1 MKKNIENRDAP
12 ISRPTTF
19 APVSVRIRKIRKG
32 TSGDF
37 ERSSIATKA
46 PISAANFLH
55 YVDQKKL
62 DGITFYRTCKVA
74 DKFGFVQFGTN
85 GDPKRTLPPIKHEPT
100 TITGLKHLNGTLSTA
115 RLAPGSA
122 RGDFTIS
129 VGDQPSFDADPT
141 KPDDALKTN
150 LGYAAFGRVVD
161 GMDVVL
167 ELYDE
172 KPISVQLPEQVEATI
187 VEADA
192 VVKGQTASSSYK
204 PAMLDNGVRVMVPP
218 HIGSGTRIIVD
229 VYERTYVGKVG

>member
-1 MKKNIENRDAP
+1 MLRLIPMTLGLMAAP
-12 ISRPTTF
+12 LLAQTSPAPALQQVPAPAVAPKPVAPLPRVKIDTTVGSF
-19 APVSVRIRKIRKG
+19 TVEVETAKAPV
-32 TSGDF
+32 T
-37 ERSSIATKA
+37 
-46 PISAANFLH
+46 AANFLR

-122 RGDFTIS
+122 RGDFTVS

-141 KPDDALKTN
+141 RPDDATKTN

-167 ELYDE
+167 KIFDA
-172 KPISVQLPEQVEATI
+172 PIDPNAT
-187 VEADA
+187 VRGSFKGEVPAA
-192 VVKGQTASSSYK
+192 PVKVLTA
-204 PAMLDNGVRVMVPP
+204 R
-218 HIGSGTRIIVD
+218 RI
-229 VYERTYVGKVG
+229 K

>member
-1 MKKNIENRDAP
+1 MRRLITMTLGLLATPVLAQTSPAP
-12 ISRPTTF
+12 APQPVPTPAIAP
-19 APVSVRIRKIRKG
+19 APVAALPRVQITTTAG
-32 TSGDF
+32 TF
-37 ERSSIATKA
+37 TVEVETAKA
-46 PISAANFLH
+46 PVTAANFLH

-129 VGDQPSFDADPT
+129 VGDQPSFDADPA

-150 LGYAAFGRVVD
+150 QGYAAFGRVVD

-167 ELYDE
+167 KIFDA
-172 KPISVQLPEQVEATI
+172 PIDPNAT
-187 VEADA
+187 VRGSFKGEVPAA
-192 VVKGQTASSSYK
+192 PVKVLSAR
-204 PAMLDNGVRVMVPP
+204 RV
-218 HIGSGTRIIVD
+218 S
-229 VYERTYVGKVG
+229 KS

>member
-1 MKKNIENRDAP
+1 MRRLITMTLGLLATPVLAQTAP
-12 ISRPTTF
+12 
-19 APVSVRIRKIRKG
+19 APVPQPAPAPTVAPTPAVALPRVQITTTVGSFTVEVE
-32 TSGDF
+32 TV
-37 ERSSIATKA
+37 KA
-46 PISAANFLH
+46 PVTAANFLH

-100 TITGLKHLNGTLSTA
+100 TITGLKHLDGTLSTA

-129 VGDQPSFDADPT
+129 VGDQPSFDADPA
-141 KPDDALKTN
+141 KPDDALKIN

-167 ELYDE
+167 
-172 KPISVQLPEQVEATI
+172 KIF
-187 VEADA
+187 DA
-192 VVKGQTASSSYK
+192 PVDPSAMVRGSFKGEVPASPVKVLTAR
-204 PAMLDNGVRVMVPP
+204 RV
-218 HIGSGTRIIVD
+218 
-229 VYERTYVGKVG
+229 K

>member
-1 MKKNIENRDAP
+1 MRRLITMTLGLLATPVLAQTSPAPAPQPAPTPAIVPAPDVALPRVKIDTTAGSFTVEVEVKK
-12 ISRPTTF
+12 
-19 APVSVRIRKIRKG
+19 APV
-32 TSGDF
+32 T
-37 ERSSIATKA
+37 
-46 PISAANFLH
+46 AANFLR

-115 RLAPGSA
+115 RLEPGTA

-141 KPDDALKTN
+141 KPDDATKTN

-167 ELYDE
+167 KIFDA
-172 KPISVQLPEQVEATI
+172 PIDPNAT
-187 VEADA
+187 VRGSF
-192 VVKGQTASSSYK
+192 KGEV
-204 PAMLDNGVRVMVPP
+204 PAAPVRVLSARRLP
-218 HIGSGTRIIVD
+218 
-229 VYERTYVGKVG
+229 KN

>member
-1 MKKNIENRDAP
+1 MRRLITMTLGLLATPVLAQTSPAPAPAPQPAPTPAIVPAPDVALPRVKIDTTAGSFTVEVEVKK
-12 ISRPTTF
+12 
-19 APVSVRIRKIRKG
+19 APV
-32 TSGDF
+32 T
-37 ERSSIATKA
+37 
-46 PISAANFLH
+46 AANFLR

-85 GDPKRTLPPIKHEPT
+85 GDPQRTLPSIKHEPT

-115 RLAPGSA
+115 RLEPGTA

-141 KPDDALKTN
+141 RPDDATKTN

-167 ELYDE
+167 KIFDA
-172 KPISVQLPEQVEATI
+172 PIDPNAT
-187 VEADA
+187 VRGSFKGEVPAA
-192 VVKGQTASSSYK
+192 PVKVLTAR
-204 PAMLDNGVRVMVPP
+204 RV
-218 HIGSGTRIIVD
+218 
-229 VYERTYVGKVG
+229 K

>member
-1 MKKNIENRDAP
+1 MQRLITLTLGLLATPVLAQTSPAP
-12 ISRPTTF
+12 APQPVPTPTVVPLPAAALPRVQITTTAGSF
-19 APVSVRIRKIRKG
+19 TVEVEVVKAPV
-32 TSGDF
+32 T
-37 ERSSIATKA
+37 
-46 PISAANFLH
+46 AANFLH

-122 RGDFTIS
+122 RGDFTVS

-141 KPDDALKTN
+141 KPDDATKTN

-167 ELYDE
+167 KIFDA
-172 KPISVQLPEQVEATI
+172 PIDPNAT
-187 VEADA
+187 VRGSFKGEVPAA
-192 VVKGQTASSSYK
+192 PVKVLTAR
-204 PAMLDNGVRVMVPP
+204 RV
-218 HIGSGTRIIVD
+218 
-229 VYERTYVGKVG
+229 K

>member
-1 MKKNIENRDAP
+1 MLRLIPMTLGLMAAP
-12 ISRPTTF
+12 LLAQTSPAPALQQVPAPAVAPKPVAPLPRVKIDTTVGSF
-19 APVSVRIRKIRKG
+19 TVEVETAKAPV
-32 TSGDF
+32 T
-37 ERSSIATKA
+37 
-46 PISAANFLH
+46 AANFLR

-122 RGDFTIS
+122 RGDFTVS

-141 KPDDALKTN
+141 RPDDATKTN

-167 ELYDE
+167 KIFDA
-172 KPISVQLPEQVEATI
+172 PIDPNAT
-187 VEADA
+187 VRGSF
-192 VVKGQTASSSYK
+192 KGEV
-204 PAMLDNGVRVMVPP
+204 PAAAVRVLSARRVP
-218 HIGSGTRIIVD
+218 
-229 VYERTYVGKVG
+229 KN

>member
-1 MKKNIENRDAP
+1 MRRLIITTLGLVATPVLAQTTPAPAPQPAP
-12 ISRPTTF
+12 IPAVAPTPVAALPRVKIDTTAGSF
-19 APVSVRIRKIRKG
+19 TIEVETVKAPV
-32 TSGDF
+32 T
-37 ERSSIATKA
+37 
-46 PISAANFLH
+46 AANFLH

-122 RGDFTIS
+122 RGDFTVS

-167 ELYDE
+167 KIFDA
-172 KPISVQLPEQVEATI
+172 PIDPNAT
-187 VEADA
+187 VRGSFKGEVPAA
-192 VVKGQTASSSYK
+192 PVKVLTAR
-204 PAMLDNGVRVMVPP
+204 RV
-218 HIGSGTRIIVD
+218 
-229 VYERTYVGKVG
+229 KA

>member
-1 MKKNIENRDAP
+1 MMRRLITMTLGLLATPVLAQTSPAP
-12 ISRPTTF
+12 APQPAPTPT
-19 APVSVRIRKIRKG
+19 VSPAAVAALPRVKIDTTVG
-32 TSGDF
+32 SFTV
-37 ERSSIATKA
+37 EVETAKA
-46 PISAANFLH
+46 PAPGANFLH

-141 KPDDALKTN
+141 KPDDATKTN

-167 ELYDE
+167 KIFDA
-172 KPISVQLPEQVEATI
+172 PIDPNAT
-187 VEADA
+187 VRGSF
-192 VVKGQTASSSYK
+192 KGEVPVA
-204 PAMLDNGVRVMVPP
+204 PVRVLSARRV
-218 HIGSGTRIIVD
+218 
-229 VYERTYVGKVG
+229 KN

>member
-1 MKKNIENRDAP
+1 MRRLIITTLGLVATPVLAQTTPAPAPQPAP
-12 ISRPTTF
+12 IPAVAPTPVAALPRVKIDTTAGSF
-19 APVSVRIRKIRKG
+19 TIEVETVKAPV
-32 TSGDF
+32 T
-37 ERSSIATKA
+37 
-46 PISAANFLH
+46 AANFLH

-167 ELYDE
+167 KIFDA
-172 KPISVQLPEQVEATI
+172 PIDPNAT
-187 VEADA
+187 VRGSFKGEVPAA
-192 VVKGQTASSSYK
+192 PVKVLTAR
-204 PAMLDNGVRVMVPP
+204 RV
-218 HIGSGTRIIVD
+218 
-229 VYERTYVGKVG
+229 KA

>member
-1 MKKNIENRDAP
+1 MMLRLIPMTLGLLATPVLAQTIPAP
-12 ISRPTTF
+12 APQPVATPTVAPTPTPALPRVKIDSTAGSF
-19 APVSVRIRKIRKG
+19 TVEVEVAKAPV
-32 TSGDF
+32 T
-37 ERSSIATKA
+37 
-46 PISAANFLH
+46 AANFLR

-167 ELYDE
+167 KIFDA
-172 KPISVQLPEQVEATI
+172 PVDPNAT
-187 VEADA
+187 VRGSF
-192 VVKGQTASSSYK
+192 KGEV
-204 PAMLDNGVRVMVPP
+204 PAAPVRVLSARRVK
-218 HIGSGTRIIVD
+218 S
-229 VYERTYVGKVG
+229 

>member
-1 MKKNIENRDAP
+1 MMRRLITMTLGLLATPVLAQTSPAP
-12 ISRPTTF
+12 APQPAPTPT
-19 APVSVRIRKIRKG
+19 VSPAAVAALPRVKIDTTVG
-32 TSGDF
+32 SFTV
-37 ERSSIATKA
+37 EVETAKA
-46 PISAANFLH
+46 PATAANFLH

-141 KPDDALKTN
+141 KPDDATKTN

-167 ELYDE
+167 KIFDAPIDPNATVRGSFKGEL
-172 KPISVQLPEQVEATI
+172 PVAP
-187 VEADA
+187 
-192 VVKGQTASSSYK
+192 
-204 PAMLDNGVRVMVPP
+204 VRVLSARRV
-218 HIGSGTRIIVD
+218 
-229 VYERTYVGKVG
+229 KN

>member
-1 MKKNIENRDAP
+1 MMRRLITMTLGLLATPVLAQTSPAP
-12 ISRPTTF
+12 SPQPAPKVAPTP
-19 APVSVRIRKIRKG
+19 APALPRVKIDTTAG
-32 TSGDF
+32 SFTV
-37 ERSSIATKA
+37 EVETVKA

-129 VGDQPSFDADPT
+129 VGDQPSFDADPS
-141 KPDDALKTN
+141 KPDDPLKTN

-167 ELYDE
+167 KIFDA
-172 KPISVQLPEQVEATI
+172 PVDPNAT
-187 VEADA
+187 VRGSF
-192 VVKGQTASSSYK
+192 KGEV
-204 PAMLDNGVRVMVPP
+204 PAAPVRVLSARRV
-218 HIGSGTRIIVD
+218 
-229 VYERTYVGKVG
+229 KA

>member
-1 MKKNIENRDAP
+1 MLRLIPMTLGLVAAP
-12 ISRPTTF
+12 LLAQTSSMPAPQSAPSPAVAPTP
-19 APVSVRIRKIRKG
+19 APALPRVKIDTTAGSFTVELEVK
-32 TSGDF
+32 
-37 ERSSIATKA
+37 KA
-46 PISAANFLH
+46 PITAANFLH

-62 DGITFYRTCKVA
+62 DGITFYRTVKVA

-141 KPDDALKTN
+141 RPDDATHTN

-167 ELYDE
+167 KIMDA
-172 KPISVQLPEQVEATI
+172 PVDPNAT
-187 VEADA
+187 VRGSFKGEVPATP
-192 VVKGQTASSSYK
+192 VKVLTAR
-204 PAMLDNGVRVMVPP
+204 RVT
-218 HIGSGTRIIVD
+218 GS
-229 VYERTYVGKVG
+229 

>member
-1 MKKNIENRDAP
+1 MRRLITMTLGLLATPVLAQTSPAP
-12 ISRPTTF
+12 SPQP
-19 APVSVRIRKIRKG
+19 APVAAPTPAPALPRVKIDTTAG
-32 TSGDF
+32 SFTV
-37 ERSSIATKA
+37 EVETAKA
-46 PISAANFLH
+46 PVTAANFLH

-129 VGDQPSFDADPT
+129 VGDQPSFDADPS

-167 ELYDE
+167 KIFDA
-172 KPISVQLPEQVEATI
+172 PVDPNAT
-187 VEADA
+187 VRGSF
-192 VVKGQTASSSYK
+192 KGEV
-204 PAMLDNGVRVMVPP
+204 PAAPVRVLNARRV
-218 HIGSGTRIIVD
+218 
-229 VYERTYVGKVG
+229 K

>member
-1 MKKNIENRDAP
+1 MRRLITMTLGLLATPVLAQTSPAPAPQPAP
-12 ISRPTTF
+12 IPAIVPAPDVALPRVKIDTTAGSF
-19 APVSVRIRKIRKG
+19 TVEVEVKKAPV
-32 TSGDF
+32 T
-37 ERSSIATKA
+37 
-46 PISAANFLH
+46 AANFLR

-115 RLAPGSA
+115 RLEPGTA

-141 KPDDALKTN
+141 KPDDATKTN

-167 ELYDE
+167 KIFDA
-172 KPISVQLPEQVEATI
+172 PIDPNATVRGSFKGEVPAAPVKVLSARRLP
-187 VEADA
+187 
-192 VVKGQTASSSYK
+192 KS
-204 PAMLDNGVRVMVPP
+204 
-218 HIGSGTRIIVD
+218 
-229 VYERTYVGKVG
+229 

>member
-1 MKKNIENRDAP
+1 MLRLIPMTLGLMAAP
-12 ISRPTTF
+12 LLAQTSPAPALQQVPAPAVAPKPVAPLPRVKIDTTVGSF
-19 APVSVRIRKIRKG
+19 TVEVETAKAPV
-32 TSGDF
+32 T
-37 ERSSIATKA
+37 
-46 PISAANFLH
+46 AANFLR

-141 KPDDALKTN
+141 RPDDATKTN

-167 ELYDE
+167 KIFDA
-172 KPISVQLPEQVEATI
+172 PIDPNAT
-187 VEADA
+187 ARGSF
-192 VVKGQTASSSYK
+192 KGEV
-204 PAMLDNGVRVMVPP
+204 PAAPVRVLSARRLPK
-218 HIGSGTRIIVD
+218 G
-229 VYERTYVGKVG
+229 

>member
-1 MKKNIENRDAP
+1 MRRLITMTLGLLATPVLAQTSPAPAPQPAPTPAIVPAPDVALPRVKIDTTAGSFTVEVEVKK
-12 ISRPTTF
+12 
-19 APVSVRIRKIRKG
+19 APV
-32 TSGDF
+32 T
-37 ERSSIATKA
+37 
-46 PISAANFLH
+46 AANFLR

-115 RLAPGSA
+115 RLEPGTA

-141 KPDDALKTN
+141 RPDDATKTN

-167 ELYDE
+167 KIFDA
-172 KPISVQLPEQVEATI
+172 PVDPNAT
-187 VEADA
+187 VRGSFKGEVPAA
-192 VVKGQTASSSYK
+192 PVKVLTAR
-204 PAMLDNGVRVMVPP
+204 RV
-218 HIGSGTRIIVD
+218 
-229 VYERTYVGKVG
+229 K

>member
-1 MKKNIENRDAP
+1 MLRLIPMTLGLVAAPLLAQTTSTPVPQPAPAPAAAPTPAPALPRVKIDTTAGSFTVEIE
-12 ISRPTTF
+12 
-19 APVSVRIRKIRKG
+19 VK
-32 TSGDF
+32 
-37 ERSSIATKA
+37 KA
-46 PISAANFLH
+46 PITAANFLH

-62 DGITFYRTCKVA
+62 DGITFYRTVKVA

-141 KPDDALKTN
+141 RPDDATHTN

-167 ELYDE
+167 KIFDA
-172 KPISVQLPEQVEATI
+172 PINPNAT
-187 VEADA
+187 VRGSFKGEVPAA
-192 VVKGQTASSSYK
+192 PVKVLSAR
-204 PAMLDNGVRVMVPP
+204 RV
-218 HIGSGTRIIVD
+218 
-229 VYERTYVGKVG
+229 KA

>member
-1 MKKNIENRDAP
+1 MRRLIITTLGLVATPVLAQTTPAPAPQPAP
-12 ISRPTTF
+12 IPAVAPTPVAALPRVKIDTTAGSF
-19 APVSVRIRKIRKG
+19 TIEVETVKAPV
-32 TSGDF
+32 T
-37 ERSSIATKA
+37 
-46 PISAANFLH
+46 AANFLH

-122 RGDFTIS
+122 RGDFTVS

-167 ELYDE
+167 KIFDA
-172 KPISVQLPEQVEATI
+172 PIDPNAT
-187 VEADA
+187 VRGSFKGEVPAA
-192 VVKGQTASSSYK
+192 PVKVLTAR
-204 PAMLDNGVRVMVPP
+204 RVS
-218 HIGSGTRIIVD
+218 IR
-229 VYERTYVGKVG
+229 

>member
-1 MKKNIENRDAP
+1 MRRLITVTLGLLATPVLAQTSPAP
-12 ISRPTTF
+12 APRPAPTPAMAPTPVAALPRVKIDTTVGSF
-19 APVSVRIRKIRKG
+19 TVEVETAKAPV
-32 TSGDF
+32 T
-37 ERSSIATKA
+37 
-46 PISAANFLH
+46 AANFLH

-129 VGDQPSFDADPT
+129 VGDQPSFDADT
-141 KPDDALKTN
+141 SRPDDALKTN
-150 LGYAAFGRVVD
+150 QGYAAFGRVVD

-167 ELYDE
+167 KIFDA
-172 KPISVQLPEQVEATI
+172 PIDPNAT
-187 VEADA
+187 VRGSF
-192 VVKGQTASSSYK
+192 KGEV
-204 PAMLDNGVRVMVPP
+204 PAAPVRVLGARRV
-218 HIGSGTRIIVD
+218 
-229 VYERTYVGKVG
+229 KV

>member
-1 MKKNIENRDAP
+1 MLRLIPMTLGLVAAPLLAQTTSTPVPQPAPAPAAAPTPAPALPRVKIDTTAGSFTVEIE
-12 ISRPTTF
+12 
-19 APVSVRIRKIRKG
+19 VK
-32 TSGDF
+32 
-37 ERSSIATKA
+37 KA
-46 PISAANFLH
+46 PITAANFLH

-62 DGITFYRTCKVA
+62 DGITFYRTVKVA

-141 KPDDALKTN
+141 RPDDATHTN

-167 ELYDE
+167 KIMDAPVD
-172 KPISVQLPEQVEATI
+172 PIAT
-187 VEADA
+187 VRGSFKGEVPAA
-192 VVKGQTASSSYK
+192 PVKVLSAR
-204 PAMLDNGVRVMVPP
+204 RVT
-218 HIGSGTRIIVD
+218 G
-229 VYERTYVGKVG
+229 

>member
-1 MKKNIENRDAP
+1 MLRLIPMTLGLVAAP
-12 ISRPTTF
+12 LLAQTTS
-19 APVSVRIRKIRKG
+19 APVPQPAPAPAAAPTPAPALPRVKIDTTAGSFTVEIEVK
-32 TSGDF
+32 
-37 ERSSIATKA
+37 KA
-46 PISAANFLH
+46 PITAANFLH

-62 DGITFYRTCKVA
+62 DGITFYRTVKVA

-141 KPDDALKTN
+141 RPDDATHTN

-167 ELYDE
+167 KIFDA
-172 KPISVQLPEQVEATI
+172 PINPNAT
-187 VEADA
+187 VRGSFKGEVPAA
-192 VVKGQTASSSYK
+192 PVKVLSAR
-204 PAMLDNGVRVMVPP
+204 RV
-218 HIGSGTRIIVD
+218 
-229 VYERTYVGKVG
+229 KA

>member
-1 MKKNIENRDAP
+1 MRRLITMTLGLLATPVLAQTSPAP
-12 ISRPTTF
+12 APQAAPTPVIAP
-19 APVSVRIRKIRKG
+19 APVAALPRVKIDTTAGSFTVEVEVK
-32 TSGDF
+32 
-37 ERSSIATKA
+37 KA
-46 PISAANFLH
+46 PVTAANFLR

-129 VGDQPSFDADPT
+129 VGDQPSFDSDPT
-141 KPDDALKTN
+141 KPEDATKTN

-167 ELYDE
+167 KIFDA
-172 KPISVQLPEQVEATI
+172 PVDPNAT
-187 VEADA
+187 VRGSF
-192 VVKGQTASSSYK
+192 KGEV
-204 PAMLDNGVRVMVPP
+204 PAAPVRVLSARRV
-218 HIGSGTRIIVD
+218 
-229 VYERTYVGKVG
+229 KA

>member
-1 MKKNIENRDAP
+1 MRRLITMTLGLLA
-12 ISRPTTF
+12 
-19 APVSVRIRKIRKG
+19 APVLAQ
-32 TSGDF
+32 TSPAPAPQQAPTPAAAPTPVAALPRVQITTTVGSF
-37 ERSSIATKA
+37 TVEVETAKA
-46 PISAANFLH
+46 PVTAANFLR

-141 KPDDALKTN
+141 KPDDATKTN

-167 ELYDE
+167 KIFDA
-172 KPISVQLPEQVEATI
+172 PVDPNAT
-187 VEADA
+187 VRGSF
-192 VVKGQTASSSYK
+192 KGEV
-204 PAMLDNGVRVMVPP
+204 PAAPVRVLSARRLPK
-218 HIGSGTRIIVD
+218 G
-229 VYERTYVGKVG
+229 

>member
-1 MKKNIENRDAP
+1 MRRLITMTLGLLATPVLAQTSPAPAPQPAPTPAIVPAPDVALPRVKIDTTAGSFTVEVEVKK
-12 ISRPTTF
+12 
-19 APVSVRIRKIRKG
+19 APV
-32 TSGDF
+32 T
-37 ERSSIATKA
+37 
-46 PISAANFLH
+46 AANFLR

-115 RLAPGSA
+115 RLEPGTA

-141 KPDDALKTN
+141 RPDDATKTN

-167 ELYDE
+167 KIFDA
-172 KPISVQLPEQVEATI
+172 PIDPNAT
-187 VEADA
+187 VRGSFKGEVPAA
-192 VVKGQTASSSYK
+192 PVKVLSARRVTA
-204 PAMLDNGVRVMVPP
+204 
-218 HIGSGTRIIVD
+218 
-229 VYERTYVGKVG
+229 E

>member
-1 MKKNIENRDAP
+1 MRRLITMTLGLLATPVLAQTSPAP
-12 ISRPTTF
+12 APQPAPTPT
-19 APVSVRIRKIRKG
+19 VSPAAVAALPRVKIDTTVG
-32 TSGDF
+32 SFTV
-37 ERSSIATKA
+37 EVETAKA
-46 PISAANFLH
+46 PATAANFLH

-141 KPDDALKTN
+141 KPDDATKTN

-167 ELYDE
+167 KIFDA
-172 KPISVQLPEQVEATI
+172 PIDPNAT
-187 VEADA
+187 VRGSF
-192 VVKGQTASSSYK
+192 KGEVPVA
-204 PAMLDNGVRVMVPP
+204 PVRVLSARRV
-218 HIGSGTRIIVD
+218 
-229 VYERTYVGKVG
+229 KN

>member
-1 MKKNIENRDAP
+1 MQRLITLTLGLLATPVLAQTSPAPAPQPVPTPTVAP
-12 ISRPTTF
+12 IPSAALPRVQITTTAGTF
-19 APVSVRIRKIRKG
+19 TVEVEVAKAPV
-32 TSGDF
+32 T
-37 ERSSIATKA
+37 
-46 PISAANFLH
+46 AANFLH

-122 RGDFTIS
+122 RGDFTVS

-141 KPDDALKTN
+141 KPDDANKTN

-167 ELYDE
+167 KIFDA
-172 KPISVQLPEQVEATI
+172 PVDPNAT
-187 VEADA
+187 VRGSFKGEVPAA
-192 VVKGQTASSSYK
+192 PVKVLTAR
-204 PAMLDNGVRVMVPP
+204 RV
-218 HIGSGTRIIVD
+218 
-229 VYERTYVGKVG
+229 K

>member
-1 MKKNIENRDAP
+1 MRRLITMTLGLLATPVLAQTSPAP
-12 ISRPTTF
+12 APQPVPTPAVAPTPATALPRVQITTTAGSF
-19 APVSVRIRKIRKG
+19 TVEVEVVKAPV
-32 TSGDF
+32 T
-37 ERSSIATKA
+37 
-46 PISAANFLH
+46 AANFLH

-122 RGDFTIS
+122 RGDFTVS

-141 KPDDALKTN
+141 KPDDATKTN

-167 ELYDE
+167 KIFDA
-172 KPISVQLPEQVEATI
+172 PVDPNAT
-187 VEADA
+187 VRGSFKGEVPAA
-192 VVKGQTASSSYK
+192 PVKVLTA
-204 PAMLDNGVRVMVPP
+204 R
-218 HIGSGTRIIVD
+218 RI
-229 VYERTYVGKVG
+229 K

>member
-1 MKKNIENRDAP
+1 MRRLITLTLGLLATPVLAQTSPAP
-12 ISRPTTF
+12 GPQPVPTPSVAPTPAAALPRVQITTTVGSF
-19 APVSVRIRKIRKG
+19 TVEVEVIKAPV
-32 TSGDF
+32 T
-37 ERSSIATKA
+37 
-46 PISAANFLH
+46 AANFLH

-122 RGDFTIS
+122 RGDFTVS

-141 KPDDALKTN
+141 RPDDATKTN

-167 ELYDE
+167 KIFDA
-172 KPISVQLPEQVEATI
+172 PIDPNAT
-187 VEADA
+187 VRGSF
-192 VVKGQTASSSYK
+192 KGEV
-204 PAMLDNGVRVMVPP
+204 PAAPVRVL
-218 HIGSGTRIIVD
+218 SAR
-229 VYERTYVGKVG
+229 RLLKN